1 MYKLTNIK
9 LAHTVLTMASCSKNF
24 TMFAPF
30 WDAGPAACNKK
41 APQQRCFFIIG
52 KMEKFI
58 GRCIYGSGG
67 LLLMGRL
74 VIAL

>member
-9 LAHTVLTMASCSKNF
+9 LAHTVLTITSCSKNF

-30 WDAGPAACNKK
+30 LRAPSAACKKK

-67 LLLMGRL
+67 LLLLRRL